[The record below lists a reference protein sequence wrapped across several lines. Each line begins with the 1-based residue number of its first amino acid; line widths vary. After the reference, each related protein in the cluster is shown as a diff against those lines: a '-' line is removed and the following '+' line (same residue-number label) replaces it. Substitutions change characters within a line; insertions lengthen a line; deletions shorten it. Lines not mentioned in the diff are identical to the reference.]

1 MHELRTRK
9 TGDLVVV
16 DVHLEVDYRLS
27 VIEAHEISESARYS
41 VIERHRVADVMTHVD
56 PVGRG

>member
-1 MHELRTRK
+1 M
-9 TGDLVVV
+9 